1 MSMPYRTLL
10 NKKTEKASK
19 HLEENLK
26 THIFAT
32 DCKECNQT
40 SDYTGHHPQ
49 LYGHMKKSHTL
60 TISIVLCLLFCFLT
74 PTLMSYAQN
83 KEQQLKYK
91 QERFQAGIRLTN
103 MMRNGGFKLAL
114 LFLDTLKAKY
124 PRDPQFP
131 FAEGYIYDMQ
141 GNSIKARPA
150 FEKSLSLYDSIIAAD
165 SNSGQVVNRLIIL

>member
-1 MSMPYRTLL
+1 MVCALLLTLL
-10 NKKTEKASK
+10 LCKAR
-19 HLEENLK
+19 N
-26 THIFAT
+26 
-32 DCKECNQT
+32 DR
-40 SDYTGHHPQ
+40 
-49 LYGHMKKSHTL
+49 
-60 TISIVLCLLFCFLT
+60 
-74 PTLMSYAQN
+74 
-83 KEQQLKYK
+83 QQEAK

-103 MMRNGGFKLAL
+103 MMCNGDFKLAL

-165 SNSGQVVNRLIIL
+165 SNSGQEVNRLIILQILYGKEVYQKALERIIEDPKNRNDSIWWDAWRDFDYNSSKKELLGGEFNSFKDESPKE

>member
-1 MSMPYRTLL
+1 M
-10 NKKTEKASK
+10 
-19 HLEENLK
+19 EENLK
-26 THIFAT
+26 IHIFAT

-74 PTLMSYAQN
+74 PTLMSCAQN
-83 KEQQLKYK
+83 KERQLKYK